1 MRCLILNELG
11 KIKPELN
18 DLIQN
23 YQIHLILNNAK
34 EKVFDFEDSL
44 TKQQKEYIAKGLK
57 LGNIIYNYYID
68 NSTSLNNSDIEHRT
82 DNKEFK
88 ESLEI
93 IEILKKEKKKFDN
106 EKKQI
111 LQAFTEKQEQVIEVL
126 NI

>member
-1 MRCLILNELG
+1 M
-11 KIKPELN
+11 
-18 DLIQN
+18 
-23 YQIHLILNNAK
+23 
-34 EKVFDFEDSL
+34 FDFEDSL

-88 ESLEI
+88 ESLET